1 MGLFNVF
8 SKNYIGIDIG
18 ASSIKVVELS
28 RQQGKTLSNYGILG
42 FEYYSKGSFQTRE
55 RGVLSIEEGNIVQA
69 ITSILKEAG
78 IKSNQVFFSIPDYVT
93 FFTTFDL
100 PPMSQEEIPEAVKYE
115 APRRIP
121 LPLSEVTLD
130 WQVIK
135 GGPSKQ
141 ANKPLRVLLV
151 TVPNDVIERYQRI
164 AQKASL
170 KIMALEAEVF
180 AMMRA
185 LVKYQDKS
193 NIVCLVDV
201 GRRSSTINIVS
212 QGVLKISY
220 SFDISG
226 ETFTQTLANALS
238 IDKDKAMVIKRTYG
252 LSEKNED
259 IRMILEPT
267 AKLLLDKIKEV
278 FNELY
283 VRDKERV
290 GKIIF
295 TGGEINM
302 PGFVEYFSRNL
313 DLPIERANP
322 FIDISAPPTLQ
333 EILKNLGPSLS
344 IAVGMALRGFK

>member
-18 ASSIKVVELS
+18 VSSIKVVELS
-28 RQQGKTLSNYGILG
+28 KQRGKTLSNYGILG
-42 FEYYSKGSFQTRE
+42 SEYYTQGSFQNRE
-55 RGVLSIEEGNIVQA
+55 RGALSIEEDNIVQA
-69 ITSILKEAG
+69 ITSILKESG

-100 PPMSQEEIPEAVKYE
+100 PPMTQEEIPEAVKYE

-135 GGPSKQ
+135 GGPGRET
-141 ANKPLRVLLV
+141 NTPLRVLLV

-164 AQKASL
+164 AKKVGL

-180 AMMRA
+180 AIMRA

-212 QGVLKISY
+212 QGILKISY

-238 IDKDKAMVIKRTYG
+238 IDKDKALAIKRTYG

-259 IRMILEPT
+259 IKMILEPK
-267 AKLLLDKIKEV
+267 AKLILDKIKEV

-283 VRDKERV
+283 ARDKERV
-290 GKIIF
+290 GKLIF
-295 TGGEINM
+295 SGGEVSV
-302 PGFVEYFSRNL
+302 PGFMEYFSEKL

-333 EILKNLGPSLS
+333 EILKNLGPSLT